1 MAWVKRPASEPVSQ
15 IGPRHDE
22 EIGTP
27 TEVEQVSGV
36 DITEDTPD
44 GSKVWKDSLGQGE
57 FGV

>member
-1 MAWVKRPASEPVSQ
+1 MSQ

-36 DITEDTPD
+36 DMTEDTPD